1 MVIVAAV
8 NETERAGA
16 VVEEARTLA
25 DRFDDELHV
34 VHVLTRSEFTD
45 IEQEQV
51 KQTGQPA
58 GKQNV
63 EELAADIATELA
75 EQVTDEFTPVGL
87 IGDPDE
93 RIVRYAREQDARYT
107 VIGGRKRSPIG
118 KAVFGSTA
126 QSVLMSSDQS
136 VLVVIDS

>member
-75 EQVTDEFTPVGL
+75 ERVTDEFTPVGL

-93 RIVRYAREQDARYT
+93 RIVRYAREQDARYI